1 MKLQDVCRRREER
14 GREKDRQTKEE
25 TCREVMVEETNQMN
39 VAVKV
44 GVWVEKRK
52 ETETGEKGRQP
63 EA

>member
-1 MKLQDVCRRREER
+1 MCRRREER

-25 TCREVMVEETNQMN
+25 TCREVMVEETNQTN

-52 ETETGEKGRQP
+52 ETETG
-63 EA
+63 